1 MKDNLNLVLEEI
13 FIQGNRGI
21 KRGFR
26 GKKEEY
32 NNNYNQNKKLNDSG
46 IKRFIRGRIRG
57 NNDISMRYN
66 NGRNEDYRELKGS
79 NNTHHRSGILIKR
92 III

>member
-1 MKDNLNLVLEEI
+1 MK
-13 FIQGNRGI
+13 
-21 KRGFR
+21 KGFR

-66 NGRNEDYRELKGS
+66 NGRNED
-79 NNTHHRSGILIKR
+79 
-92 III
+92 

>member
-1 MKDNLNLVLEEI
+1 MVLEEI
-13 FIQGNRGI
+13 FIQGNRGM
-21 KRGFR
+21 KKGFR